1 MSRQSGQQRPI
12 PQWQDI
18 TLAPLMLL
26 LSLSKAPENNLIPPV
41 TRIKLVVVHHE
52 LEKANEVLK
61 HLQANTLVPAL
72 EHFSASLFSANFL
85 ETADKLRTLSRSA
98 IPLHQRAPS
107 TSQWRYGT
115 GAVK

>member
-12 PQWQDI
+12 PQWQDV

-41 TRIKLVVVHHE
+41 TRIKLVVVHDE
-52 LEKANEVLK
+52 LKKANEVPK
-61 HLQANTLVPAL
+61 HLQTNTLVPAL
-72 EHFSASLFSANFL
+72 EHSPASLFSANFL
-85 ETADKLRTLSRSA
+85 EAADKLRTLSRSA

>member
-1 MSRQSGQQRPI
+1 
-12 PQWQDI
+12 
-18 TLAPLMLL
+18 MLL
-26 LSLSKAPENNLIPPV
+26 LSLSKAPKNNLIPPV

-52 LEKANEVLK
+52 LEKTNEVLK
-61 HLQANTLVPAL
+61 HLQANILA
-72 EHFSASLFSANFL
+72 ASFL

-98 IPLHQRAPS
+98 IPLHQRAPR